1 MISRRVN
8 RCAITKVF
16 YLRFLGTVDKLVLS
30 STGLTG
36 RGVPDVGTVL
46 RGQPEMNLAENRKE
60 ARVVNRRKGN
70 DKRAD

>member
-1 MISRRVN
+1 MISQRSN

-36 RGVPDVGTVL
+36 GVPDVGTVL

-60 ARVVNRRKGN
+60 EIG
-70 DKRAD
+70 RAHV